1 MDTEAPREE
10 VIDAEDGL
18 RRLIVDLEDL
28 VDWTVE
34 AAKPPEPPT
43 IEQRA
48 QRGKQWI
55 VLGVVGLLVGTVAV
69 AAWARRER

>member
-28 VDWTVE
+28 VDWTAA
-34 AAKPPEPPT
+34 AAKPAEAPSV
-43 IEQRA
+43 EQRA
-48 QRGKQWI
+48 RRGKQWI
-55 VLGVVGLLVGTVAV
+55 ALGVVGLLVGTVAV
-69 AAWARRER
+69 AAWSRRGH